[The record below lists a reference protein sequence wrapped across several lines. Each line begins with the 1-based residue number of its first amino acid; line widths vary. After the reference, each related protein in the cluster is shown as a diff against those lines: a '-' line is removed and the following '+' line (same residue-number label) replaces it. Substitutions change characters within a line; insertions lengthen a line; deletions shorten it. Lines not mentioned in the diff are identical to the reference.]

1 MIYRGIIMQTTY
13 KCPKCHAVYILT
25 VTAKT
30 AKGVTV
36 HNHSLSP
43 AQPYQLAAEFIE
55 AKNYKTGQPTT
66 QFRVNGIAIYCE
78 HCGQFVQ
85 GVKQEEPKKAVL
97 KEDAAT
103 KAMKNRFRMAPK
115 RDEDDGLL

>member
-1 MIYRGIIMQTTY
+1 MSKTTY
-13 KCPKCHAVYILT
+13 ERPTCHQQYKLQ

-36 HNHSLSP
+36 HSHSLTP
-43 AQPYQLAAEFIE
+43 PQPYQLDSRFVEG
-55 AKNYKTGQPTT
+55 KNFKTGLPVT
-66 QFRVNGIAIYCE
+66 QFKVMGISIYCE

-103 KAMKNRFRMAPK
+103 KAMKQKFRMAPK